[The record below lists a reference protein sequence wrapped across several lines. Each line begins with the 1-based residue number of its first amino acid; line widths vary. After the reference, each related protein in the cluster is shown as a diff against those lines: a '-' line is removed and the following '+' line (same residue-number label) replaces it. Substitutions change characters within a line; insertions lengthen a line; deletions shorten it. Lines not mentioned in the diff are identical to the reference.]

1 MKVIAAL
8 DVSDHS
14 EAALKSI
21 ASRPWSAGTEI
32 TLISVIDLG
41 LYDHEGWN
49 ANNIINLNQLNKKL
63 VAERT
68 QYLDLAVD
76 KLKKKLPQCKIE
88 RRVLQGRAREG
99 ILNDAKHF
107 EPDLLIMGS
116 HGHTGVKRMLL
127 GSVAESV
134 MINAVCPVEIVKIAS
149 YEVENEPIGAM
160 ER

>member
-76 KLKKKLPQCKIE
+76 KLKKKLPGLDV
-88 RRVLQGRAREG
+88 RVSSADRSQLEW
-99 ILNDAKHF
+99 
-107 EPDLLIMGS
+107 
-116 HGHTGVKRMLL
+116 V
-127 GSVAESV
+127 
-134 MINAVCPVEIVKIAS
+134 
-149 YEVENEPIGAM
+149 
-160 ER
+160 